1 MCTSKITK
9 YFITFFLVIWLT
21 GCGNALYFYET
32 EKISLTAEARPDS
45 SQPVQGSLGIKQ
57 RVVLIAPKKSK
68 HDDAVSSISSF
79 NFKTFDKEWDF
90 NPVLIQTAF
99 ITGDAAKNLKPNE
112 AQAAAKAITLN
123 GIKPP
128 NTEDT
133 NKNTAE
139 KIVLNTKVEADKNTL
154 KEITE
159 KDFMSLSD
167 QDFQNFTRIS
177 GFDKDFLT
185 AELHAALKKE
195 LNN

>member
-1 MCTSKITK
+1 
-9 YFITFFLVIWLT
+9 
-21 GCGNALYFYET
+21 
-32 EKISLTAEARPDS
+32 
-45 SQPVQGSLGIKQ
+45 
-57 RVVLIAPKKSK
+57 
-68 HDDAVSSISSF
+68 VSSISSF